1 MSAEKEIIP
10 LSRELKLLLLNVLK
24 NGSITV
30 KEVTQINKLW
40 GFGLSQSINQY
51 KFMTD
56 EELDNKIKELES
68 KIKQPLKTIK

>member
-30 KEVTQINKLW
+30 KEVTQINVLS
-40 GFGLSQSINQY
+40 GFELSQSIKQY

-68 KIKQPLKTIK
+68 KIKQ

>member
-1 MSAEKEIIP
+1 MSAEKEIVP

-24 NGSITV
+24 NGSIAV

-40 GFGLSQSINQY
+40 VFGLSQSINQY

>member
-1 MSAEKEIIP
+1 MSAEKVIIP

-24 NGSITV
+24 NDSITV
-30 KEVTQINKLW
+30 KEVTQIIILS
-40 GFGLSQSINQY
+40 GFELFQSINQY

-68 KIKQPLKTIK
+68 KIKQ